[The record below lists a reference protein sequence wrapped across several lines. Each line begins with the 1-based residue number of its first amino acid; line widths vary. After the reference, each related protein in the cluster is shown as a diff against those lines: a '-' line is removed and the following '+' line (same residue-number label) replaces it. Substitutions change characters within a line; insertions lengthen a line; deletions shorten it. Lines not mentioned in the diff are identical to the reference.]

1 MASPP
6 PLLSALHVAFVR
18 RSAEERG
25 SMEAVASEHLRL
37 SGVYWGLACCALL
50 RAPADALG
58 DPGALGAWVRSCGV
72 RSGEG
77 CRLLGFAAAPGH
89 DAHLLYTLSA
99 LQVLALLGE
108 LADVDADAVAAY
120 VAGAAAPP
128 PPERRSSRPSP
139 PPALR

>member
-1 MASPP
+1 
-6 PLLSALHVAFVR
+6 
-18 RSAEERG
+18 
-25 SMEAVASEHLRL
+25 MEAVASEHLRL
-37 SGVYWGLACCALL
+37 SGVYWGLTCCALL

-58 DPGALGAWVRSCGV
+58 APAALGDWVLSCAV
-72 RSGEG
+72 RQGSGG
-77 CRLLGFAAAPGH
+77 GGGARLGFAPAPGH

-99 LQVLALLGE
+99 LQVLALLGRMG
-108 LADVDADAVAAY
+108 DVDADAVAAY